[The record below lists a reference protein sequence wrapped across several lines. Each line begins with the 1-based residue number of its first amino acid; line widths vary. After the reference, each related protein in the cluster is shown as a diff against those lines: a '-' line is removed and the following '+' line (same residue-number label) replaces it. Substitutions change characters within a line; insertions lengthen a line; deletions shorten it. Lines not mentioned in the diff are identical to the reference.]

1 MANKHKSI
9 RILLIGIIT
18 FLLLITLSL
27 LCFSN
32 WQKTQKTTQTTI
44 KSSQSSFFSSSISKS
59 QSSPNNN
66 IESNSL
72 SSSQKSITQKSIQNF
87 TGLEFKNLYNNYNYQ
102 FVGPVANQA
111 VVFEDS
117 SADSY
122 IAKKAEARGYIR
134 RAQAE
139 ESRLEIVENAQRLQP
154 EAKQAFLDL
163 KNNALQSGINLTLV
177 SGYRSVGDQKAIF
190 LARFGNQ
197 NPNLITNGSLDP
209 QLETVFNTT
218 SVPGYSRHHT
228 GYTFD
233 LGCNSVELTT
243 FKNTPCYAWLSAN
256 NYNQA
261 KIVGLIPSYPEG
273 AESQGPEPEEWEYVW
288 VGLDSLMK

>member
-9 RILLIGIIT
+9 RILLIGIFT

-44 KSSQSSFFSSSISKS
+44 KSSQSIPLSSPISKS
-59 QSSPNNN
+59 QSSPNN
-66 IESNSL
+66 IESSSL
-72 SSSQKSITQKSIQNF
+72 SSSQKSIIQKSIQNF
-87 TGLEFKNLYNNYNYQ
+87 TGLEFKNLYNNYIYQ

-111 VVFEDS
+111 VVFGDL
-117 SADSY
+117 SADGY
-122 IAKKAEARGYIR
+122 IAEKAEARGYFR

-139 ESRLEIVENAQRLQP
+139 EGRLEIVENAQRLQP
-154 EAKQAFLDL
+154 EAKQAFLEL
-163 KNNALQSGINLTLV
+163 KNNALKSGINLTLV
-177 SGYRSVGDQKAIF
+177 SGYRSVEDQKAIF
-190 LARFGNQ
+190 INRFGNQ
-197 NPNLITNGSLDP
+197 NLSLIVNGSLDG
-209 QLETVFNTT
+209 QLETVLNTT

-233 LGCNSVELTT
+233 LGCNSIELTT